1 MLGKSTNLLTFKK
14 DSTAESAEKITFTD
28 DDIERIFFYF
38 PKLKDIYEN
47 KCQNDLAKNM
57 KVDVD
62 AKF

>member
-38 PKLKDIYEN
+38 PKLKDIYKQKVPKDMTKKKFWEN
-47 KCQNDLAKNM
+47 FWKD
-57 KVDVD
+57 
-62 AKF
+62 